1 MTVMHRMA
9 GKARPM
15 NDFHRECDLRG
26 IPQEHRAELKA
37 AYQRQPPGTSV
48 RSFFQHLLA
57 DWEYELLND
66 KDTPVEGLPGFLSMH
81 RAGVTTEAMRMLD
94 VNSSIPRITPVAWR
108 PMETGFQDAID
119 LHVAGVAVAY
129 AWKLKTAGVSDVD
142 AIIKAWEKDIPAE
155 YAVTMLG

>member
-1 MTVMHRMA
+1 MTVMYRMA

-15 NDFHRECDLRG
+15 NDFQTECDWRG
-26 IPQEHRAELKA
+26 IPREHRAELKA

-48 RSFFQHLLA
+48 GDFFQHLLA
-57 DWEYELLND
+57 AWEYELLND

-81 RAGVTTEAMRMLD
+81 RTGVTTETMRVLN
-94 VNSSIPRITPVAWR
+94 VNSSIPRIAPVEGR
-108 PMETGFQDAID
+108 QMETGFQDAID

-129 AWKLKTAGVSDVD
+129 AWKLKTAGVSDVE
-142 AIIKAWEKDIPAE
+142 AIIRAWEKDIPAE